1 MFQSTSNSV
10 LSSLVDSTAGKLLG
24 LFTSDKERTVSP
36 LIIPVDDTLRLD
48 AFPSVD
54 CLPCDEEVE
63 VVHLRGVNK
72 CRKRGRKANS
82 DSSENCSS
90 FESGYQSTAVVSSD
104 LSCDSVSSCPSS
116 TVTSPPFSVPYSHS
130 TDQFKCPD
138 VPVVAEVQAETRPI
152 TTRTEA
158 EDELI
163 RSILEDHCKSL
174 CAPAVADSS
183 LSTLSPVEDP
193 KDSSTKVDASVS
205 LPDDIC
211 ETRLTVDQY
220 FVVEERMESKSDGT
234 GQKLEKCLG
243 ESETTVSVDAA
254 VASLVCGS
262 SAVEDEVSIYDNS
275 RFAVQQSD
283 SSALHEAV
291 DDENSIYDSRLTEQ
305 PMVCSAVSEIAVETS
320 VVKDEVSGYT
330 DSRSAAQQHHFST
343 VHETTAESVDEIED
357 ISPHHRQRSGCFELV
372 SPLQFSD
379 TDSSL
384 SDTKLSRTSSMSS
397 ALSLESLAH
406 SAEVRSV
413 EPIDIKSK
421 R

>member
-1 MFQSTSNSV
+1 
-10 LSSLVDSTAGKLLG
+10 
-24 LFTSDKERTVSP
+24 
-36 LIIPVDDTLRLD
+36 
-48 AFPSVD
+48 
-54 CLPCDEEVE
+54 
-63 VVHLRGVNK
+63 
-72 CRKRGRKANS
+72 
-82 DSSENCSS
+82 
-90 FESGYQSTAVVSSD
+90 
-104 LSCDSVSSCPSS
+104 
-116 TVTSPPFSVPYSHS
+116 
-130 TDQFKCPD
+130 

-183 LSTLSPVEDP
+183 PSTLLPVEDP

-205 LPDDIC
+205 LPDEIC

-220 FVVEERMESKSDGT
+220 SVVEERMELKSDGT

-243 ESETTVSVDAA
+243 ESETTVSVDEA

-275 RFAVQQSD
+275 RLAVQQPD

-291 DDENSIYDSRLTEQ
+291 DDENSIYDSRLTEP

-320 VVKDEVSGYT
+320 VVNDEVSGYT
-330 DSRSAAQQHHFST
+330 DSRSAAQQHHCST